1 MRLLILLLWLISI
14 RQPELNLIAFVS
26 ALIAFGVSY
35 YFWSIYISVIGTVV
49 VLGYYATAPTLS
61 ANIYTLIILGAYFV
75 WATHSKE
82 TATHSNLEDDSDS
95 VCDIYFES
103 EE

>member
-14 RQPELNLIAFVS
+14 RQPELNLIAFVL

-35 YFWSIYISVIGTVV
+35 YFWSIYISFLGAMV

-61 ANIYTLIILGAYFV
+61 ANIYTLIIVGFYFV

-82 TATHSNLEDDSDS
+82 TNKHSSSEDSFDSGY
-95 VCDIYFES
+95 DIYYES